1 MCRRYPKLLGLYF
14 AAVLLALSSLP
25 STTFADSAA
34 EIDRDVSAAL
44 NDLYAGEPTAKALG
58 DKSKA
63 ILVFPDVLKAGL
75 IVGGQYGEGALRM
88 GSKTDGYYN
97 TVAVSYGLQV
107 GAQKFGYAMF
117 LMTDSALQHLK
128 ESDGW
133 EIGTGPSIVVVDK
146 GAAGALTTTTLQDDI
161 YVFFFDQKGLMAGL
175 GLQGT
180 KITRIQPEK

>member
-1 MCRRYPKLLGLYF
+1 MCIRCPKLLGLYV
-14 AAVLLALSSLP
+14 AAVLLALLSLP
-25 STTFADSAA
+25 STSFADSAA

-44 NDLYAGEPTAKALG
+44 NDLYASEPAAKELG

-63 ILVFPDVLKAGL
+63 VLVFPDVLKAGL
-75 IVGGQYGEGALRM
+75 IIGGQYGEGALRM
-88 GSKTDGYYN
+88 GGKTVGYYN
-97 TVAVSYGLQV
+97 TVAVSYGLQA

-117 LMTDSALQHLK
+117 LMSDSALQHLK

-133 EIGTGPSIVVVDK
+133 EIGSGPSIVVVDK

-161 YVFFFDQKGLMAGL
+161 YVYFFNQEGLMAGL

-180 KITRIQPEK
+180 KISRIQPEN